1 MLFYDSNTQTAAHF
15 PCQKSALVSSIRRK
29 AKGAAM
35 LKDFREFIAKGN
47 VLDLAVAVII
57 GAAFAKIV
65 TSLTDDIIM
74 PIVGKFFGGL
84 DFSSHF
90 LLLGPV
96 PADYHGSMT
105 DYAALKKA
113 GAPVLGWGQF
123 VTEVVSFLILAFI
136 IFLMVRWATKV
147 MKRREEAPAGPTEIE
162 LLTEIR
168 DELRRG

>member
-1 MLFYDSNTQTAAHF
+1 MPIGGSMLQ
-15 PCQKSALVSSIRRK
+15 
-29 AKGAAM
+29 
-35 LKDFREFIAKGN
+35 DFRDFIAKGN

-74 PIVGKFFGGL
+74 PIVGKLFGGL

-90 LLLGPV
+90 ILLGQV
-96 PADYHGSMT
+96 PADYQGSMT

-123 VTEVVSFLILAFI
+123 VTECVSFLILAFI
-136 IFLMVRWATKV
+136 IFLMVRAASRAMRT
-147 MKRREEAPAGPTEIE
+147 REEAAPAGPSEVE

-168 DELRRG
+168 DELRKR

>member
-1 MLFYDSNTQTAAHF
+1 MLSE
-15 PCQKSALVSSIRRK
+15 
-29 AKGAAM
+29 
-35 LKDFREFIAKGN
+35 FRAFITKGN

-65 TSLTDDIIM
+65 ASLTDDIIM
-74 PIVGKFFGGL
+74 PIIGKVFGGL

-96 PADYHGSMT
+96 PADYHGPMT

-113 GAPVLGWGQF
+113 GAPVLGWGAF
-123 VTEVVSFLILAFI
+123 VTELVSFVILAFI
-136 IFLMVRWATKV
+136 IFLMIKAANRAMRKDAD
-147 MKRREEAPAGPTEIE
+147 APAGPSEVE

-168 DELRRG
+168 DELRKR

>member
-1 MLFYDSNTQTAAHF
+1 MW
-15 PCQKSALVSSIRRK
+15 
-29 AKGAAM
+29 
-35 LKDFREFIAKGN
+35 REFKQFAARGN
-47 VLDLAVAVII
+47 VIDLAVAVII

-74 PIVGKFFGGL
+74 PIVGKLFGGL

-90 LLLGPV
+90 ILLGPI

-113 GAPVLGWGQF
+113 GAPVLGWGAF
-123 VTEVVSFLILAFI
+123 VTEIVSFVILAFI
-136 IFLMVRWATKV
+136 IFLMVRWATKA
-147 MKRREEAPAGPTEIE
+147 MKKQEAAAPSGPSEVE

-168 DELRRG
+168 DELKKRG

>member
-1 MLFYDSNTQTAAHF
+1 ML
-15 PCQKSALVSSIRRK
+15 
-29 AKGAAM
+29 
-35 LKDFREFIAKGN
+35 REFRAFIARGN

-65 TSLTDDIIM
+65 ASLTDDIIM
-74 PIVGKFFGGL
+74 PIVGKVFGGL

-113 GAPVLGWGQF
+113 GAPVLGWGTF
-123 VTEVVSFLILAFI
+123 VTELVSFVILAFI
-136 IFLMVRWATKV
+136 IFLMIKAANRAMRKDA
-147 MKRREEAPAGPTEIE
+147 EAPAGPSEVE

-168 DELRRG
+168 DELRKK

>member
-1 MLFYDSNTQTAAHF
+1 M
-15 PCQKSALVSSIRRK
+15 SSGTH
-29 AKGAAM
+29 KGVAM
-35 LKDFREFIAKGN
+35 LKDFRAFIAKGN

-74 PIVGKFFGGL
+74 PIVGKIFGGL

-90 LLLGPV
+90 ILLGTV

-113 GAPVLGWGQF
+113 GAPVLGWGAF

-136 IFLMVRWATKV
+136 IFLMVRWATKL
-147 MKRREEAPAGPTEIE
+147 MKRHEEVAAPAGPSEVE

-168 DELRRG
+168 DELRKR